1 MLALTASMARSI
13 GVVATVSGLAEGRR
27 GRRIVAIASEPLRR
41 AWRGSSV
48 NELGPDPGRRMAM
61 AINQDAVE
69 RLAEASA
76 LRVLVQTIAVL
87 VFEQSGLPPDRV
99 RSLGQSLSTEMSGV
113 EIPGASEPD
122 LAAIR
127 EANARAVVAAFES
140 VAEAMRGSTEASA
153 GS

>member
-1 MLALTASMARSI
+1 
-13 GVVATVSGLAEGRR
+13 
-27 GRRIVAIASEPLRR
+27 
-41 AWRGSSV
+41 
-48 NELGPDPGRRMAM
+48 M

-99 RSLGQSLSTEMSGV
+99 RSLGQSLSAEMSGV

-127 EANARAVVAAFES
+127 EANARAVVAAFGS
-140 VAEAMRGSTEASA
+140 VAEAMRGSTEAST